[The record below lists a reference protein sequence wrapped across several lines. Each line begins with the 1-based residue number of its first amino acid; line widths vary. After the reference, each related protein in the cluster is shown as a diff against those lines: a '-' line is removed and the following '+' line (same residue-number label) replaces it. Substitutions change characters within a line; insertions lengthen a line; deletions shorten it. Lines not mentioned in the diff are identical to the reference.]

1 MHIKL
6 VRLEVGVKIA
16 LVECECGGRTFIPT
30 AGATKTTPVR
40 RRCPICRSV
49 FDYPTDLEK

>member
-1 MHIKL
+1 MRIKL
-6 VRLEVGVKIA
+6 IRFEMGAKIA

-30 AGATKTTPVR
+30 AAATKATPVR
-40 RRCPICRSV
+40 VRCPICSSA